1 MYCGGCGQ
9 ALVAGQAFCP
19 RCGRTNVAGVPAGV
33 VPAIPSLTCVEK
45 RVNALAVGWLVY
57 AGFVVFFGVIGLF
70 FAEAFLGGWAG
81 HGMHGPFSGLAN
93 GHAHWHGFFNGLG
106 MPLFFVRLGWLALL
120 IRAGLAIAAGVEVV
134 AGRAGYR
141 EGRAEADRRAG
152 EGGRDAEQGGGY
164 AGHEENERA
173 DRKGPALGFFF

>member
-120 IRAGLAIAAGVEVV
+120 IRAGLAIAAGVGLQQKAPWGRWVAIVAAFLALFNIPFGTAMGIWTLVV
-134 AGRAGYR
+134 LLNSSNAAGY
-141 EGRAEADRRAG
+141 EAMAHG
-152 EGGRDAEQGGGY
+152 
-164 AGHEENERA
+164 
-173 DRKGPALGFFF
+173 